1 MTRMTWRDTRDAP
14 ACKSWRHGG
23 RWMIGLLVF
32 GLALARG
39 GWAEETALDRYIA
52 KPDSNYSY
60 RHYHTQERAAYAIYF
75 LEMTSQ
81 QWRSASEVDRPVWT
95 HEVALVIPRVGLDTT
110 DTAVLVIGGGKNGGA
125 LTTDINDAVGV
136 AALATGA
143 VLAIVNQV
151 PNQPLYFTDEAGIGR
166 NIENFLVLGG
176 SKRGW
181 TTWLTAAVDKRVK
194 AIIPASIDML
204 NLSRQFIHQWES
216 YGADKLH
223 DEKSALKDYMAFDLP
238 CRVQTPE
245 GKAMLRVVDPYTYRD
260 RYTMPKLILNSTGDQ
275 FFTTDSSR
283 FYYADLIGPKWLRYA
298 PNTDHKQS
306 EDVIIEALSWIDDIL
321 DNKTSHQITWALEGE
336 GVLRVSPTAQPKE
349 VKLWQATNP
358 KARDFRLEEIGSVWT
373 SQTLRPQADGTYLG
387 SVQRPATGWTAFLIE
402 VTFDTAGVIEPD
414 QVYSTAVQIIPDTLP
429 FAGTACGGNYRT
441 NLESPYQ
448 GSFESGIGLIR
459 GWVCQANTVEVQID
473 GGERQR
479 VAYGTTRKDTVEV
492 CGDDNNGFGYTYN
505 WNVLSTGEH
514 TLRAFADNR
523 EFANVTF
530 NVTALG
536 VDFLRGASGEYTLP
550 NFPQGGDQVTVRWS
564 EPHQNF
570 VIAGASLNPA
580 SVQPTAASPL
590 AASLAHLESPYPGS
604 FESGIGLIRGWIC
617 QASTVEVQLDGGERQ
632 RVAYGT
638 TRKDTAGVCGDDNN
652 GFGYTFNWNAL
663 GTGIRITCKEPA
675 ANTPCR
681 TSRRPGR
688 T

>member
-1 MTRMTWRDTRDAP
+1 M
-14 ACKSWRHGG
+14 
-23 RWMIGLLVF
+23 
-32 GLALARG
+32 
-39 GWAEETALDRYIA
+39 
-52 KPDSNYSY
+52 
-60 RHYHTQERAAYAIYF
+60 
-75 LEMTSQ
+75 
-81 QWRSASEVDRPVWT
+81 
-95 HEVALVIPRVGLDTT
+95 
-110 DTAVLVIGGGKNGGA
+110 
-125 LTTDINDAVGV
+125 
-136 AALATGA
+136 
-143 VLAIVNQV
+143 
-151 PNQPLYFTDEAGIGR
+151 
-166 NIENFLVLGG
+166 
-176 SKRGW
+176 
-181 TTWLTAAVDKRVK
+181 
-194 AIIPASIDML
+194 
-204 NLSRQFIHQWES
+204 
-216 YGADKLH
+216 
-223 DEKSALKDYMAFDLP
+223 
-238 CRVQTPE
+238 
-245 GKAMLRVVDPYTYRD
+245 
-260 RYTMPKLILNSTGDQ
+260 
-275 FFTTDSSR
+275 
-283 FYYADLIGPKWLRYA
+283 
-298 PNTDHKQS
+298 
-306 EDVIIEALSWIDDIL
+306 IIEALSWIDDIL

-663 GTGIRITCKEPA
+663 GTGIHNLRAFADGAEFANVSFTVTTLGVDYLQGASGEYTLSNFPQAGKNVTVRWAEPHQ
-675 ANTPCR
+675 NFVIVNYQ
-681 TSRRPGR
+681 
-688 T
+688 